1 MKLSLDFVLFLFILL
16 LPTQN
21 RGGGNTK
28 TEVSNMKPVDP
39 AEYTKILNDSPVA
52 MMAKEAAVIGREY
65 RIPKT
70 ELLAF
75 ISGNSSAEE

>member
-1 MKLSLDFVLFLFILL
+1 MK
-16 LPTQN
+16 T
-21 RGGGNTK
+21 
-28 TEVSNMKPVDP
+28 VDSG
-39 AEYTKILNDSPVA
+39 EYTKILNDSPVA
-52 MMAKEAAVIGREY
+52 MTAKEAAVILRCSTKLVYKLIRNGKIRPVSLGREY

>member
-1 MKLSLDFVLFLFILL
+1 
-16 LPTQN
+16 
-21 RGGGNTK
+21 
-28 TEVSNMKPVDP
+28 MKPVDP
-39 AEYTKILNDSPVA
+39 AEYTKILNYSPVA
-52 MMAKEAAVIGREY
+52 MTAKEAAVILRCSTKLVYKLIRNGKIRQVSIGREY

>member
-1 MKLSLDFVLFLFILL
+1 MSLDFVLFLFILL

-21 RGGGNTK
+21 SGGNTK
-28 TEVSNMKPVDP
+28 TEVSNMKTVDP

-52 MMAKEAAVIGREY
+52 MTAKEAAVIGREY

>member
-1 MKLSLDFVLFLFILL
+1 MK
-16 LPTQN
+16 T
-21 RGGGNTK
+21 
-28 TEVSNMKPVDP
+28 VDP

-52 MMAKEAAVIGREY
+52 MTAKEAAVIGREY